1 MRAIRTCLV
10 VSAALTLAFVLKPS
24 ACAQDNHR
32 YKVGM
37 VQRAFS
43 PSGAYYWRGAQ
54 THALLT
60 TIWYPAGSGADEQP
74 QWLGNPQAP
83 FAGLGKA
90 APDAALAPAP
100 ARFPLIVLSHGTGGS
115 APMMAWLGTELA
127 AHGYIA
133 AAVNHPG
140 NNGTET
146 YTTQGFVMW
155 WERAKDL
162 SNVIDQMLADKTF
175 GSRIDAKRIGA
186 AGFSLGGYTMIE
198 IAGGITQP
206 SLFRDFCKSP
216 QADGIC
222 VSPPEFPDLV
232 EKFAQ
237 TEELAKD
244 DPEMQASF
252 RHASDSYRDPR
263 VRAVFAIAPALGPAF
278 RPDSLKKINIPVAIV
293 AGDADTN
300 VPVASSAQFFA
311 KHIPH
316 AQLTLLPGVGHY
328 TFLAVCAD
336 QGKKS
341 RPELCIDAAGVDREA
356 VHAKA
361 AGLALDFFAA
371 HLGPALWPAANGLLP
386 PLPLGFGQHPALWL
400 TGTD

>member
-1 MRAIRTCLV
+1 MRAIRTSLV
-10 VSAALTLAFVLKPS
+10 VPAFVALAFILSPV
-24 ACAQDNHR
+24 AYAQDHHLF
-32 YKVGM
+32 KVG
-37 VQRAFS
+37 VAQRAFS
-43 PSGAYYWRGAQ
+43 PPGSYYWRGAQ

-60 TIWYPAGSGADEQP
+60 TVWYPAESSADEQL

-90 APDAALAPAP
+90 APNAALAAAP

-115 APMMAWLGTELA
+115 AAMMAWLGTELA

-140 NNGTET
+140 NNGTEA
-146 YTTQGFVMW
+146 YTSQGFLVW

-175 GSRIDAKRIGA
+175 ASRIDHKRIGA

-222 VSPPEFPDLV
+222 LSPPEFPDLV
-232 EKFAQ
+232 EKFAK
-237 TEELAKD
+237 TDDLAKG
-244 DPEMQASF
+244 DPEMQASLS
-252 RHASDSYRDPR
+252 HAGDSYRDPR

-278 RPDSLKKINIPVAIV
+278 RPDSLEKINIPVAIV
-293 AGDADTN
+293 AGAADTN

-316 AQLTLLPGVGHY
+316 AHLTLLPGVGHY
-328 TFLAVCAD
+328 AFLAVCAD

-341 RPELCIDAAGVDREA
+341 RPELCVDAAGVDREA
-356 VHAKA
+356 VHAQA
-361 AGLALDFFAA
+361 VRLALGFFAA
-371 HLGPALWPAANGLLP
+371 FLK
-386 PLPLGFGQHPALWL
+386 
-400 TGTD
+400 

>member
-1 MRAIRTCLV
+1 MHAIRARLILP
-10 VSAALTLAFVLKPS
+10 LTLAAAFVLAPLAS
-24 ACAQDNHR
+24 SQPARH

-37 VQRAFS
+37 VQRTFS

-54 THALLT
+54 THALVT

-90 APDAALAPAP
+90 APDAALAPAS

-115 APMMAWLGTELA
+115 TLMMAWLGTELA

-140 NNGTET
+140 NNATEP
-146 YTTQGFVMW
+146 YTTQGFLMW

-162 SNVIDQMLADKTF
+162 SSIIDQMLADKTF
-175 GSRIDAKRIGA
+175 GGRIDAERIGA

-198 IAGGITQP
+198 IAGGISQP

-237 TEELAKD
+237 TEELAKGD
-244 DPEMQASF
+244 REMQASL
-252 RHASDSYRDPR
+252 RHASDSYHDPR
-263 VRAVFAIAPALGPAF
+263 VRAVFAIAPAAGPAF
-278 RPDSLKKINIPVAIV
+278 RPDSLEKINIPVAIM
-293 AGDADTN
+293 AGAADTN
-300 VPVASSAQFFA
+300 VPIASSAQFFA

-316 AQLTLLPGVGHY
+316 AQLTLLPGVGNY
-328 TFLAVCAD
+328 AFLAVCAE

-341 RPELCIDAAGVDREA
+341 RPELCVDPSGVDREA

-361 AGLALDFFAA
+361 VGLALDFFAA
-371 HLGPALWPAANGLLP
+371 HLGASRDVAGKGAP
-386 PLPLGFGQHPALWL
+386 
-400 TGTD
+400 

>member
-1 MRAIRTCLV
+1 MRAIRTCLILP
-10 VSAALTLAFVLKPS
+10 AILALAFVLKAS
-24 ACAQDNHR
+24 AHAQENHL

-37 VQRAFS
+37 AQRSFS
-43 PSGAYYWRGAQ
+43 PAGSYYWRGAQ

-74 QWLGNPQAP
+74 QWIGSPQAP

-90 APDAALAPAP
+90 APDAALAAAP

-115 APMMAWLGTELA
+115 ALMMAWLGTELA

-140 NNGTET
+140 NNATEA
-146 YTTQGFVMW
+146 YTTQGFLMW

-175 GSRIDAKRIGA
+175 SSRIDRKRIGA

-222 VSPPEFPDLV
+222 VSPPEFPGLV

-237 TEELAKD
+237 TDELAKG
-244 DPEMQASF
+244 DPEMQASL
-252 RHASDSYRDPR
+252 RHASDSYGDPR
-263 VRAVFAIAPALGPAF
+263 VRAVFAIAPAIGPAF
-278 RPDSLKKINIPVAIV
+278 RPDSLTKINIPVAIV
-293 AGDADTN
+293 AGAADTN
-300 VPVASSAQFFA
+300 VPIASSAQFFA
-311 KHIPH
+311 KNIPH
-316 AQLTLLPGVGHY
+316 ARLTLLPGVGHY
-328 TFLAVCAD
+328 AFLAVCAD

-341 RPELCIDAAGVDREA
+341 RPELCVDAAGVDREA
-356 VHAKA
+356 AHAKA
-361 AGLALDFFAA
+361 VQLALDFFAGS
-371 HLGPALWPAANGLLP
+371 LK
-386 PLPLGFGQHPALWL
+386 
-400 TGTD
+400 

>member
-1 MRAIRTCLV
+1 MRIGAESSHASRIGQQQSWLLPRCV
-10 VSAALTLAFVLKPS
+10 VTAFVVLAFILPPL
-24 ACAQDNHR
+24 AQTQEHHP
-32 YKVGM
+32 YKVGT

-43 PSGAYYWRGAQ
+43 PAGSYYWRGAQ
-54 THALLT
+54 THALVT
-60 TIWYPAGSGADEQP
+60 TIWYPAESAADEQP

-90 APDAALAPAP
+90 APDAALAAAP

-115 APMMAWLGTELA
+115 AAMMAWLGTELA

-146 YTTQGFVMW
+146 YTTQGFLIW

-175 GSRIDAKRIGA
+175 SSRIDRKRIGA

-222 VSPPEFPDLV
+222 VSPPEFPGLV

-237 TEELAKD
+237 SEELAKG
-244 DPEMQASF
+244 DPEMQASL
-252 RHASDSYRDPR
+252 RHATDSYRDPR
-263 VRAVFAIAPALGPAF
+263 VRAVFAIAPAAGPAF
-278 RPDSLKKINIPVAIV
+278 RPDSLQKINIPVAIV

-311 KHIPH
+311 KQIPD

-341 RPELCIDAAGVDREA
+341 RPELCVDAAGVDREA
-356 VHAKA
+356 VHARA
-361 AGLALDFFAA
+361 VRLALDFFAA
-371 HLGPALWPAANGLLP
+371 YLK
-386 PLPLGFGQHPALWL
+386 
-400 TGTD
+400 